1 MNRRK
6 QIEMNPEEILAFFDQ
21 ERVAV
26 ASSIGPRGW
35 PHSMPLWYVVRDG
48 TIWSWTF
55 RKSQKIKNLQRD
67 PRATVLIEAGHE
79 YSELRGVQLETEAV
93 LHDDLDLVVGFAE
106 ELTERYAPNGEKPSP
121 EAMEAFRSQ
130 APKRT
135 VIEFKAVRTISWDHR
150 KLGGVY

>member
-6 QIEMNPEEILAFFDQ
+6 QIEMSPEEIVTFLEE
-21 ERVAV
+21 ERVAIT
-26 ASSIGPRGW
+26 SSIGPRGW
-35 PHSMPLWYVVRDG
+35 PHSMPLWYVVREG
-48 TIWSWTF
+48 TIWAWTF

-67 PRATVLIEAGHE
+67 PRATVLVEAGHE
-79 YSELRGVQLETEAV
+79 YSELRGIQFETEAV
-93 LHDDLDLVVGFAE
+93 LHDDLDLVVDFAE
-106 ELTERYAPNGEKPSP
+106 ELTTRYAPGGEKPSP

-135 VIEFKAVRTISWDHR
+135 VIEFKVVRTVSWDHR